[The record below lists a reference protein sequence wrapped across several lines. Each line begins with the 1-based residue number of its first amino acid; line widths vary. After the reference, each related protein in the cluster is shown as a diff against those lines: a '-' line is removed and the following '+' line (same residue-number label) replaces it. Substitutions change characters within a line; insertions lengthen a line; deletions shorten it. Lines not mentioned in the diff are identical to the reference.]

1 MIWPAPRSTTA
12 RSKSF
17 ALIEPA
23 GSGLSALQRN
33 TFAPSPANSCSAPSP
48 STTASTARRRVHR
61 PDAAPPRNVEIWM
74 WLGGPTAK
82 GRLDSGAGVVGVHV
96 HRVAVG
102 AVAGDRHRVTEF
114 SEPLAQRVEALVGA
128 ADLVH
133 HLVVR

>member
-1 MIWPAPRSTTA
+1 MIWPAPVSTTA

-23 GSGLSALQRN
+23 GSGLSALQRS
-33 TFAPSPANSCSAPSP
+33 TCAPSPANSCSA
-48 STTASTARRRVHR
+48 R
-61 PDAAPPRNVEIWM
+61 APPRPPP
-74 WLGGPTAK
+74 GSRATAQRRDLDVAGRAHGE